1 MKKGKKVINK
11 NLFVGGLFSFSLV
24 CSTIGFALF
33 AVNSLNSTSTTKI
46 SNHLDSNAIQQDTNS
61 NAVIESIN
69 GFNDYNVLN
78 SSNLIAPIVT
88 TQGAVGTTKD
98 NKSLTLTTFDGILVW
113 NKIFANDSSIS
124 TFYKQNYPTQN
135 VSELVIKNYI
145 YLPSVD
151 VIAVLL
157 GSKDSNTNESLF
169 GINMGTGTL
178 YNPLSV
184 SDNSNIV
191 KINEGV
197 KYLFLNSSGSIIA
210 TKGNTYNDYVNS
222 QYISMNNS
230 IGISSVSM
238 VISKDTANSQN
249 DYLMTFISGQKGV
262 NFAVFLS
269 NTTTSSDNQNNNNS
283 RQVYVVAVDD
293 YANPILNNNA
303 RVTFNVGTYIPKNGN
318 DVKMDDIL
326 TYQPSSFN
334 FRNPPNMDF
343 FVIISGK
350 NSSLRKISYNSSTK
364 TFTDIWNYSNND
376 VIFDFFSFNTSTN
389 RVYIANKKSRDGYAT
404 GYIDLSAATSNLKF
418 TPLEIDKTSNW
429 NQSTFEFT
437 NVIKEIPIISSS
449 TLSVPDPYIILK
461 EGQEPIAK
469 YFVNSSDIQN
479 KPLLFKN
486 YKDPV
491 TTFKSS
497 YASVMKG
504 LASKVNDSNL
514 IGALNFNSS
523 SDATFKP
530 SISIVNKS
538 SNDKNGTLS
547 FNYQVSYQNWYSTNT
562 TYTFKIAAAITGFYA
577 TSNINFN
584 WITGLTGDPTND
596 SKWKEILKLKSSKYS
611 YEITKDDIVKNF
623 ATLSAKG
630 NNGATISL
638 NANMVTLKAD
648 SSGYSLTVTINFASS
663 NIPPGVQT
671 SFTQSYSGF
680 KTISGYDY
688 KVSDTPVNDLSSI
701 YPSQLTLSIFLN
713 NFVSLGSK
721 WSKSD
726 SDWTYNLDPDNL
738 NGTATVTL
746 TYKLNDKDFPT
757 GTNKTIVTSKTFSGF
772 NSVPKQ
778 FKSGLSINTYNGIL
792 DPTDLWTDYQKNPS
806 TSVLFS
812 SLKFPYINNNNNLDI
827 ECTNLNSANN
837 DGFLTLKISIKL
849 DTSTSLYIPNYGQ
862 FIYDSNAQN
871 VFKNQKLDTFTIN
884 WMINK
889 VEQKFEWKDNVGN
902 IVDSNSNSIQ
912 IDLTNE
918 SYDGINKTMYAN
930 QVSEDAINKLFNQ
943 TGYIVDEVRYSN
955 VSQGTLTIVLNL
967 KVEGTQDSTT
977 GTTQTKTILITGF
990 KVPLLSSTSKILF
1003 TFIGVMGFFILL
1015 IVIFLL
1021 IYTKRKAVNYKYKKI
1036 NPKRLKKIRDK

>member
-24 CSTIGFALF
+24 CSTLGFALF

-61 NAVIESIN
+61 NVVTESIN

-157 GSKDSNTNESLF
+157 GNKDNNTNESLF

-191 KINEGV
+191 KINEGI

-238 VISKDTANSQN
+238 VISKDTATSQN
-249 DYLMTFISGQKGV
+249 DYLMTVIKGNVGVNLAIFISASKTTNSNNITGNSQK
-262 NFAVFLS
+262 
-269 NTTTSSDNQNNNNS
+269 
-283 RQVYVVAVDD
+283 VYAVAVDD
-293 YANPILNNNA
+293 YLNPLLNSSKSKISLDLGSYTSEDNKN
-303 RVTFNVGTYIPKNGN
+303 FNL
-318 DVKMDDIL
+318 DDIL
-326 TYQPSSFN
+326 TYQPTGFN
-334 FRNPPNMDF
+334 YKPGISIDF
-343 FVIISGK
+343 FVVISGENSKICKLTYFIGNK
-350 NSSLRKISYNSSTK
+350 NLNALKSYSDDNQ
-364 TFTDIWNYSNND
+364 
-376 VIFDFFSFNTSTN
+376 IFDFFSFNSASKKI
-389 RVYIANKKSRDGYAT
+389 YISNKRSKTGKAT
-404 GYIDLSAATSNLKF
+404 GYVDLMNQTLSF
-418 TPLEIDKTSNW
+418 TPLEIDTTNW
-429 NQSTFEFT
+429 DSSTYKFKKIT
-437 NVIKEIPIISSS
+437 KEIPIISSS
-449 TLSVPDPYIILK
+449 TLSVPDPYIILR
-461 EGQEPIAK
+461 EDEQPIAK

-486 YKDPV
+486 YRDPV
-491 TTFKSS
+491 STFKSS
-497 YASVMKG
+497 YTSLMKG
-504 LASKVNDSNL
+504 LASKVDNSNL
-514 IGALNFNSS
+514 IGALSFNSLNDVS
-523 SDATFKP
+523 FKP
-530 SISIVNKS
+530 SVSIVDKVID
-538 SNDKNGTLS
+538 DKNGTLS

-562 TYTFKIAAAITGFYA
+562 TYTFKIAATITGFYA

-630 NNGATISL
+630 NDGKAINL
-638 NANMVTLKAD
+638 KANMVSLKTD

-663 NIPPGVQT
+663 NIPSGVQT

-792 DPTDLWTDYQKNPS
+792 DPTDLWADYQKNPS

-827 ECTNLNSANN
+827 ECTNLNTANN

-884 WMINK
+884 WTINK

-1036 NPKRLKKIRDK
+1036 NPKKLKKIKDK